1 MQWMEKGRS
10 SRRHPQVLI
19 GLVVAS
25 LLLMIGF
32 QATSGIKPLSKTS
45 RLERMQTVDLG
56 RSLSLR
62 DKDCDNGGDFGCRSG
77 NAAPGIGQDAFSLTA
92 VSVDLEAR
100 ARLVAV
106 AVAPQASRDFASVVP
121 RAPPHLMY

>member
-25 LLLMIGF
+25 LLVMIGF
-32 QATSGIKPLSKTS
+32 QAPSGIKPLTKSS

-56 RSLSLR
+56 RSPSLR
-62 DKDCDNGGDFGCRSG
+62 DKQCDSDSNFGCRAGHSIAG
-77 NAAPGIGQDAFSLTA
+77 FDQTAFPLPVMGI
-92 VSVDLEAR
+92 AR
-100 ARLVAV
+100 ETKSRLLAV